1 MVVDCF
7 LLAAKHSQ
15 GTSGAEAVIALVGIA
30 IALIIFLLQPTKEF
44 IEKNGI
50 PCCPKCGCQ
59 ISLKASRPN
68 CRSCGANLMTG
79 KPLLD
84 LSPTPPTPRQVATAR
99 HERLVREEQRRQME
113 IREEEIRV
121 RRAVEEAAWEERRQ
135 KKLAKR
141 QAKIDAN
148 GGFTDLQLYGLGIL
162 IAAVPAALAVG
173 IYYLT
178 R

>member
-1 MVVDCF
+1 
-7 LLAAKHSQ
+7 
-15 GTSGAEAVIALVGIA
+15 
-30 IALIIFLLQPTKEF
+30 
-44 IEKNGI
+44 
-50 PCCPKCGCQ
+50 
-59 ISLKASRPN
+59 
-68 CRSCGANLMTG
+68 
-79 KPLLD
+79 
-84 LSPTPPTPRQVATAR
+84 
-99 HERLVREEQRRQME
+99 ME